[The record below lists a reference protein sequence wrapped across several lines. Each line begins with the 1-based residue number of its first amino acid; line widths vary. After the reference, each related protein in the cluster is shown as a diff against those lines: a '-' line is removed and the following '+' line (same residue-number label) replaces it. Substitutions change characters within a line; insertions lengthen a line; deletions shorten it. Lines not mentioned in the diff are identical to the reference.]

1 MTLLNDWIKDK
12 LETVR
17 EYDHVLVK
25 DPFGLLNK
33 ADGLIDRFGSEAA
46 YAVVTGATN
55 LAFRMCYETVV
66 ESGAQ
71 RIMVV
76 DRTPLNRLR
85 NNSANT
91 APPVF
96 YPDFLTNVTEDAR
109 VNLDVR
115 QFLRDTTADPD
126 WPYLSNDHDQG
137 YARLIVTHLDGIIRA
152 HKNLRRAKTQGFT
165 DFDFKTIIAFAAL
178 GLPELAFKKLRSE
191 DYWRIG
197 LLGHQ
202 TMKDLDRLTGEVLKP
217 IKQQLLQAP
226 APFGWFV
233 DQDAEMVIRGF
244 YLSTILAQHTGSWKL
259 LLANID
265 PALSRFAQ
273 VEERVLT
280 ETTPRLIKLDPHQA
294 ERDVLEV
301 EGSLDQDDLAL
312 LLLGQLHVDTPA
324 GFVSVLEKEK
334 YSNLFRSLAL
344 LMALDDCLSEKPSPD
359 VIKKLKEILYSSDE
373 IDCFAG
379 CRHSE
384 SWARLSEAYKLAV
397 EIYYLRR
404 QLSGMV
410 RNIKVKKPEQLG
422 FTYYWQQW
430 NQQKLNRLEYYLSSL
445 ERLLDTGVVLP
456 RRDTDLP
463 ELFLQTLSRVQKRV
477 RTISDEV
484 HYQLNTVNKSFQ
496 DLVALQYTSW
506 VEGKDDVILTS
517 QFINRCLKPHWDPQN
532 EKAVIFIFDGMRYD
546 IWDELL
552 YPALAEKLE
561 LLHDYPAVSILPTE
575 TQLTRKAISAGT
587 FPDQF
592 DPKSGEDKLLKEGL
606 EREMGIHQAVE
617 VINPEGTGTGETVHY
632 RSGNLDVYIFELCD
646 MELHGI
652 RMKTVGDG
660 REAPARPLA
669 FIYQQLI
676 KNILDHEVMAIM
688 RSLESGTKVFVTA
701 DHGFVRLGRQ
711 PVWFDDGD
719 VNEQLDCSY
728 QNTMLKVP
736 FDRVNLN
743 KVIRANMIAFSPQ
756 ELRVPSRVTRF
767 VKARGQL
774 IEKEFRSIVF
784 PRPGYSFKRQGSPY
798 NPDAYSHGGVSLQE
812 MIIPMVVM
820 RVKAGTDSL
829 IIAGPITGPA
839 EVLEGEELEVRVQLE
854 YKAPALF
861 GAGLRVDVDAY
872 YTPILA
878 KIPADQAELAHQ
890 VLYAGTAN
898 NEIIYRFKPGSDEAT
913 KEERIDGVM
922 KRLLTIELKYKDGLR
937 TVRQNLSRGFLVK
950 LNSEQVIRRGV
961 PAHLGNIL
969 GLAPKKIR

>member
-17 EYDHVLVK
+17 DYDHVLVK

-33 ADGLIDRFGSEAA
+33 ADRLIDQFGSEAA
-46 YAVVTGATN
+46 YVVVTGATN

-85 NNSANT
+85 NISANT

-96 YPDFLTNVTEDAR
+96 YPDFLTTVPDDAR

-115 QFLRDTTADPD
+115 QFLRDITADPE
-126 WPYLSNDHDQG
+126 WPSLCNDQG
-137 YARLIVTHLDGIIRA
+137 YARLIVTHLDGVVRA
-152 HKNLRRAKTQGFT
+152 HKNLRRAKPQGFT

-178 GLPELAFKKLRSE
+178 GLPDLAFKKLRSE

-202 TMKDLDRLTGEVLKP
+202 TMKDLDQLTGEVLKP

-233 DQDAEMVIRGF
+233 DQDAEMVVRGF
-244 YLSTILAQHTGSWKL
+244 YLSTILAQHTGNWKL

-280 ETTPRLIKLDPHQA
+280 ETTPRLIKLDPRQA

-312 LLLGQLHVDTPA
+312 LLLDQLHVDTPA
-324 GFVSVLEKEK
+324 GFISVLEKEK

-359 VIKKLKEILYSSDE
+359 TIKRLKELLYNSNQ
-373 IDCFAG
+373 IDCFTD
-379 CRHSE
+379 CWHSE
-384 SWARLSEAYKLAV
+384 SRTRLSEAFKLAV

-404 QLSGMV
+404 QLSAMV
-410 RNIKVKKPEQLG
+410 RNITVKKPEQLT

-430 NQQKLNRLEYYLSSL
+430 NQKKLNRLEYYLSLL
-445 ERLLDTGVVLP
+445 ERLLDTSDLLP

-463 ELFLQTLSRVQKRV
+463 ELFARTLSRVRKRV
-477 RTISDEV
+477 RALSDEV
-484 HYQLNTVNKSFQ
+484 HYQLNKVNKNFQ
-496 DLVALQYTSW
+496 DLVALQYPRW
-506 VEGKDDVILTS
+506 IAGKDDVVLTS
-517 QFINRCLKPHWDPQN
+517 QFIIRCLKPHWDPQN

-546 IWDELL
+546 IWEELL

-561 LLHDYPAVSILPTE
+561 LLQDYPAVSILPTE
-575 TQLTRKAISAGT
+575 THLTRKAISAGT
-587 FPDQF
+587 FPDHF
-592 DPKSGEDKLLKEGL
+592 DSKSGEDKLLKEGL
-606 EREMGIHQAVE
+606 GREMGIQREVE
-617 VINPEGTGTGETVHY
+617 VINPEGHGTGETVHY
-632 RSGNLDVYIFELCD
+632 RCGNLDVYIFELCD
-646 MELHGI
+646 KELHGI
-652 RMKTVGDG
+652 HVKTLGDG

-676 KNILDHEVMAIM
+676 KNILDLEVMAIM
-688 RSLESGTKVFVTA
+688 RTLEPGTKVFITA

-711 PVWFDDGD
+711 PIWFDDGD
-719 VNEQLDCSY
+719 LNEQLDCSY
-728 QNTMLKVP
+728 QNTMLKVT
-736 FDRVNLN
+736 FNRVNL
-743 KVIRANMIAFSPQ
+743 KKELRVNMIAFSPQ
-756 ELRVPSRVTRF
+756 ELRVPSRSTRF
-767 VKARGQL
+767 VKAKGQL
-774 IEKEFRSIVF
+774 IEKEYRSIVF

-798 NPDAYSHGGVSLQE
+798 NPDAYSHGGISLQE

-820 RVKAGTDSL
+820 RVKADTDSL
-829 IIAGPITGPA
+829 IIAGPLTGPA

-854 YKAPALF
+854 YKAPVLF
-861 GAGLRVDVDAY
+861 GAEMRVDVDAY
-872 YTPILA
+872 YGPIPG
-878 KIPADQAELAHQ
+878 KNPAEQVELAHQ
-890 VLYAGTAN
+890 VVYVGAKNG
-898 NEIIYRFKPGSDEAT
+898 EIIYRFRPRADDAS

-922 KRLLTIELKYKDGLR
+922 KRLLTIELKYKDGMR
-937 TVRQNLSRGFLVK
+937 TVRQSLSRGFLVK

-961 PAHLGNIL
+961 PTHLGNIL
-969 GLAPKKIR
+969 GLTPKNMR

>member
-17 EYDHVLVK
+17 GYDHVLIR
-25 DPFGLLNK
+25 DHYGLLGK
-33 ADGLIDRFGSEAA
+33 ADRLIDQFGSEAA
-46 YAVVTGATN
+46 YVVVTGATN

-85 NNSANT
+85 NINAST
-91 APPVF
+91 APPLF
-96 YPDFLTNVTEDAR
+96 YPDFLATAPDDAR
-109 VNLDVR
+109 INLDVR
-115 QFLRDTTADPD
+115 QFLRDITADPE
-126 WPYLSNDHDQG
+126 WPALCNDQG
-137 YARLIVTHLDGIIRA
+137 YARLIVTHLDGVVRA
-152 HKNLRRAKTQGFT
+152 HKNLRRVKTQGFT
-165 DFDFKTIIAFAAL
+165 DFDFKTVIAFAAL

-202 TMKDLDRLTGEVLKP
+202 TMKDLDQLTGEVLKP

-226 APFGWFV
+226 VPFCWFAG
-233 DQDAEMVIRGF
+233 QDAEMVVTGF
-244 YLSTILAQHTGSWKL
+244 YLSAILAQHTDKWNL

-265 PALSRFAQ
+265 PGLSCFKQ
-273 VEERVLT
+273 VEEKILT
-280 ETTPRLIKLDPHQA
+280 ETTPRLIKLDLRQA
-294 ERDVLEV
+294 ERDVQEV
-301 EGSLDQDDLAL
+301 ECSLNQEDLDL
-312 LLLGQLHVDTPA
+312 LLIKELRIDTPA
-324 GFVSVLEKEK
+324 GFISIIEKEK

-344 LMALDDCLSEKPSPD
+344 LMALDDCLSDQPSPD
-359 VIKKLKEILYSSDE
+359 AIKKLKEQLFSAEKS
-373 IDCFAG
+373 DCFADYWQ
-379 CRHSE
+379 SE

-397 EIYYLRR
+397 EIHHLRR
-404 QLSGMV
+404 QLFSMLK
-410 RNIKVKKPEQLG
+410 NIRVKKPGQPG
-422 FTYYWQQW
+422 FKYYWQQW

-445 ERLLDTGVVLP
+445 ERLLDTGVILP
-456 RRDTDLP
+456 KREADLP
-463 ELFLQTLSRVQKRV
+463 GLFLQALSRAQKRV
-477 RTISDEV
+477 RAISDEV
-484 HYQLNTVNKSFQ
+484 HYQLNLVNRSFQ
-496 DLVALQYTSW
+496 DLVALEYSRWT
-506 VEGKDDVILTS
+506 EGKDEVVLTS
-517 QFINRCLKPHWDPQN
+517 QFISRCLKPNWDPQN

-546 IWDELL
+546 IWEELL

-561 LLHDYPAVSILPTE
+561 LLQDYPAASILPAE

-587 FPDQF
+587 FPDRF
-592 DPKSGEDKLLKEGL
+592 DPKSSEDKLLKEGL
-606 EREMGIHQAVE
+606 GREMGLHQDVE
-617 VINPEGTGTGETVHY
+617 VINPDGHGTGETVHY
-632 RSGNLDVYIFELCD
+632 RCGKLDVYIFELCD
-646 MELHGI
+646 KELHGI
-652 RMKTVGDG
+652 HLKKLGDG
-660 REAPARPLA
+660 REVPARPLA

-676 KNILDHEVMAIM
+676 KNILDHEVMAII
-688 RSLESGTKVFVTA
+688 RSLEPGAKVFITA
-701 DHGFVRLGRQ
+701 DHGFARLGRQ

-719 VNEQLDCSY
+719 LNEQLDCSY
-728 QNTMLKVP
+728 QNAMLKVA
-736 FDRVNLN
+736 FDQVNL
-743 KVIRANMIAFSPQ
+743 KKELKAAMIAFSPQ
-756 ELRVPSRVTRF
+756 ELRLPSREKRF
-767 VKARGQL
+767 VKDRGQL
-774 IEKEFRSIVF
+774 MEKEFRSIVF

-798 NPDAYSHGGVSLQE
+798 HPDAYSHGGISLQE

-854 YKAPALF
+854 YKAPVHF
-861 GAGLRVDVDAY
+861 GTGLRVDVDAY

-878 KIPADQAELAHQ
+878 KIPAAQVELAHQ

-898 NEIIYRFKPGSDEAT
+898 NEIIYRFKPGADEAA